1 MIKEVI
7 KRDGRIETF
16 NPGKLN
22 RWGTWAA
29 EGLGDLADW
38 GKVVM
43 RAAAD
48 LPDRCTSEEL
58 QEKLIQVAMDQR
70 TWSYYLMAG
79 RLYAAHIRKIIY
91 DSDELPSIRALHT
104 KLQDL
109 GLMRQ
114 LDYTDA
120 EYEQIEEL
128 IDHTRDFA
136 VPHFSL
142 HHLRNKYAVMNR
154 VTKEEYESQ
163 QFTYMRMAM
172 TLSENEPKSERL
184 THVANFY
191 KYLSL
196 KKLSAPTPNFVN
208 LGTLLESYASCCLY
222 AAGDD
227 AKSLAI
233 GDHIAYLMT
242 VSSAGIGSNIMS
254 RSENDPVRG
263 GVLKHQGKPKSAPLA
278 SDRYSKPI

>member
-7 KRDGRIETF
+7 KRDGRIEAF

-29 EGLGDLADW
+29 EGLDGLADW
-38 GKVVM
+38 SKVVM

-48 LPDRCTSEEL
+48 LPERCTSERL
-58 QEKLIQVAMDQR
+58 QEKLIQVALDQR
-70 TWSYYLMAG
+70 SWSYYVMAG

-91 DSDELPSIRALHT
+91 GSEDVPTIKALHD
-104 KLQDL
+104 KLVSL
-109 GLMRQ
+109 KLMRP
-114 LDYTDA
+114 LDYSEEDYA
-120 EYEQIEEL
+120 ELEKV

-136 VPHFSL
+136 APHFSL
-142 HHLRNKYAVMNR
+142 HHLRHKYALTNR
-154 VTKEEYESQ
+154 VTGSEYESQ

-172 TLSENEPKSERL
+172 TLSEKEPKDVRL
-184 THVANFY
+184 THVKNFY

-208 LGTLLESYASCCLY
+208 LGTPLESYASCCLY

-233 GDHIAYLMT
+233 GDHIAYMMT

-254 RSENDPVRG
+254 RSINDPVRG
-263 GVLKHQGKPKSAPLA
+263 GVIRHQGKQFAPLG
-278 SDRYSKPI
+278 SDSYSKPI